1 MLNQLNTKIMKKT
14 MKGMLG
20 VLLISMVM
28 FSCKKED
35 PPVADFSADA
45 TDVFTGA
52 VVTFTDL
59 STNGPTTWA
68 WNFGDQTASTDQN
81 PTHIYNDAGVYTVS
95 LTTTNEGGS
104 NTATKTDYI
113 TVTVELTE
121 AEKLVAY
128 VEDPASPA
136 ANYANSA
143 MPAIKTADHVRS
155 LQLLDKVYLIDIRAQ
170 GDYDAAHIEGAVNV
184 ASADLLTHI
193 EGVNLASYDEVSIV
207 CYSGQTAGWAT
218 SLLRLLGYDKVY
230 SLKWGMCSWNAATSG
245 SWTSADNVNNSKSA
259 QFVTTASP
267 AKGAAGDLPTLTTG
281 GGTPQDILE
290 ARVEAVL
297 AEGFGAAAVG
307 NSTVYGALASYYI
320 VNYWPNDHYIGM
332 GHIDGSIQYTPKT
345 DLHTDTYLNTLPTDM
360 PVVVYCYSGQH
371 SANMAAYLRV
381 LGYDA
386 LSLKFGAN
394 GMIHDEMTA
403 GKWSDTNIMDYPTVA
418 TTK

>member
-1 MLNQLNTKIMKKT
+1 MTMKKT

-35 PPVADFSADA
+35 PPVANFSADA

-59 STNGPTTWA
+59 STNNPTTWA
-68 WNFGDQTASTDQN
+68 WNFGDQTASTEQN
-81 PTHIYNDAGVYTVS
+81 PTHTYTEAGIYTVS

-104 NTATKTDYI
+104 NTATKSDYI

-128 VEDPASPA
+128 IEDPISPA
-136 ANYANSA
+136 ANYANTA

-155 LQLLDKVYLIDIRAQ
+155 LQLLQKVYLVDIRGAS
-170 GDYDAAHIEGAVNV
+170 DYDAGHIDGAVNV
-184 ASADLLTHI
+184 TTANLLTHI
-193 EGVNLASYDEVSIV
+193 EGVDLTPYDEVSII

-245 SWTSADNVNNSKSA
+245 SWTSASNVNNSRSA
-259 QFVTTASP
+259 QFTATP
-267 AKGAAGDLPTLTTG
+267 TAKGAAGDLPTLTTG
-281 GGTPQDILE
+281 GATPQDILE
-290 ARVEAVL
+290 ARVDAVL
-297 AEGFGAAAVG
+297 AEGFSAAAIG
-307 NSTVYGALASYYI
+307 NATVYGALSSYYI
-320 VNYWPNDHYIGM
+320 VNYWPEAHYTDM
-332 GHIDGSIQYTPKT
+332 KHIEGAMQYTPKEDIAST
-345 DLHTDTYLNTLPTDM
+345 TFLNTLPTNK
-360 PVVVYCYSGQH
+360 PVVVYCYSGQT

-403 GKWSDTNIMDYPTVA
+403 GKWDDSFIFDYPIVP